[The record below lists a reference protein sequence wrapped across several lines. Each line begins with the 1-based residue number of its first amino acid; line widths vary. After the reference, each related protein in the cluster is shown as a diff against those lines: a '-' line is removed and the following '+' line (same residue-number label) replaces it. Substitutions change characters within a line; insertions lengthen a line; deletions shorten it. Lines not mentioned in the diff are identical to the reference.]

1 MRVGKFVEHLRA
13 AAELYDASQKVSA
26 NGGDNVLQYLQ
37 ITRQLG
43 YAGYLTLDTLT
54 VLDAA
59 GIYKSVRAKEW
70 QRQAYKAWF
79 VGLLASA
86 VAGVY
91 SNYQLSVRAKE
102 VDEKDPDAKVES
114 KKIEKYEI
122 DPGRIPIGI
131 NADDFLQT
139 EESYQ
144 YSAAV

>member
-1 MRVGKFVEHLRA
+1 MRIGKFVEHLRA
-13 AAELYDASQKVSA
+13 AAELYDASQKASA
-26 NGGDNVLQYLQ
+26 TGGDNVLQTLQ

-59 GIYKSVRAKEW
+59 GIHKSARAKAW
-70 QRQAYKAWF
+70 QTQAYKAWF

-91 SNYQLSVRAKE
+91 SNYQLSVRARE

-114 KKIEKYEI
+114 KKIEKYVTNSRRCEI
-122 DPGRIPIGI
+122 ECMLTSSTD
-131 NADDFLQT
+131 
-139 EESYQ
+139 
-144 YSAAV
+144 